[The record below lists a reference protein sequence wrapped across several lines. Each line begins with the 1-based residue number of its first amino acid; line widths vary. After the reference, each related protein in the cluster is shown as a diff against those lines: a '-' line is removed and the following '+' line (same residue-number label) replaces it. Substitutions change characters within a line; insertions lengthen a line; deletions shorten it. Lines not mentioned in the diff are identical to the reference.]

1 MKDLSKIRNDITI
14 YINQYVN
21 DVFNKIKEDTEQ
33 LTSVSLELKLEETKL
48 DNIKE
53 IYQNTINANRLEKG
67 IVTREKES
75 LSKDIDDFSRKFS
88 KFNQE
93 KTQWLSNLDV
103 FKREINNLEN
113 KKLRLIK
120 ETSELEKLEKNK
132 LDLIS
137 EIKDI
142 RDNNKI
148 DIEEYKDYIY
158 KCNEDKVIIEKDI
171 DNLKKTRREEESHIL
186 PTIKELNSKAKM
198 LDQKERDL
206 SVVEQ
211 RFKKLY
217 EVHGA
222 SFRV

>member
-1 MKDLSKIRNDITI
+1 
-14 YINQYVN
+14 
-21 DVFNKIKEDTEQ
+21 
-33 LTSVSLELKLEETKL
+33 
-48 DNIKE
+48 
-53 IYQNTINANRLEKG
+53 
-67 IVTREKES
+67 
-75 LSKDIDDFSRKFS
+75 
-88 KFNQE
+88 
-93 KTQWLSNLDV
+93 
-103 FKREINNLEN
+103 
-113 KKLRLIK
+113 
-120 ETSELEKLEKNK
+120 
-132 LDLIS
+132 LIS